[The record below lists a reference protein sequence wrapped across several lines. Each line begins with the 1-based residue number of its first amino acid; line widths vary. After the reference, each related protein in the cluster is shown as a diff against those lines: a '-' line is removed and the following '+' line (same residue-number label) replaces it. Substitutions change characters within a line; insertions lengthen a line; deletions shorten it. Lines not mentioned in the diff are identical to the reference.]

1 MLICHTRPKNVRY
14 WGRGQ
19 GVYKE
24 SSLAFRMHAF
34 TLHDF
39 ELTTTCVR
47 RHTHTHGNI
56 EESTVPRP
64 QEVGAMQ
71 TQLL

>member
-14 WGRGQ
+14 EGEQ
-19 GVYKE
+19 GARE
-24 SSLAFRMHAF
+24 ASSLALHGGELAWRRALTSTCAHA
-34 TLHDF
+34 
-39 ELTTTCVR
+39 R
-47 RHTHTHGNI
+47 RNI

-64 QEVGAMQ
+64 QEVEAMQ